1 MFQILSF
8 SQRTPSISHRFP
20 GTPFPLCIYFT
31 SRISYSSHFF
41 PLKFSYTCKF
51 LILATS
57 LTSLCSRDHTQVLN
71 QLEQGLES
79 ILTRSRNKSRQYS
92 KVARAIF
99 ILVPLIPLMPV
110 DQQELGLHE
119 TQIHG
124 VDSPEDPCFF
134 ASLIQFR
141 CNLTFRLSQEVQP
154 HFDISNSNKVCH
166 GYIPLLISYLPVTY
180 HLFKSNTYRAS
191 KQREKQQYRQLIS
204 LVSTL

>member
-1 MFQILSF
+1 MVLICRPLKKCSKGIKWLSLKTAGSFRWRWWWYFKFMFQILSF

-119 TQIHG
+119 T
-124 VDSPEDPCFF
+124 
-134 ASLIQFR
+134 
-141 CNLTFRLSQEVQP
+141 
-154 HFDISNSNKVCH
+154 
-166 GYIPLLISYLPVTY
+166 
-180 HLFKSNTYRAS
+180 
-191 KQREKQQYRQLIS
+191 
-204 LVSTL
+204 